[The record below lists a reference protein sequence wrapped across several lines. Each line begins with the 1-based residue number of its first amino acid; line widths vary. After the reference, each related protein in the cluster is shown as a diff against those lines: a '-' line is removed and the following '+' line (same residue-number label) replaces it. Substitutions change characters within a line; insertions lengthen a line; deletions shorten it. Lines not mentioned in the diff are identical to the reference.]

1 MAEWIK
7 TNKVY
12 VIGGAIAFGAMI
24 YYFLMPPQE
33 TGNVPD
39 INEEWIEA
47 RENPP
52 QNPAKEEAADVEQP
66 EAVIVDVKGAV
77 NQPGVY
83 EAKEGDRVID
93 VLEKAGGLIENADSN
108 QINFAMRVSDEMIIY
123 IPAVGEVPTE
133 TMIVEG
139 SSSGSANQDDGRI
152 NLNKA
157 DETELQTL
165 PGIGPSKAAAIIEY
179 REINGSFQAIEDLKS
194 IAGIGDKT
202 FEKLKD
208 LIKIQ

>member
-24 YYFLMPPQE
+24 YYFLMPLQE
-33 TGNVPD
+33 TGTVPN

-108 QINFAMRVSDEMIIY
+108 QINFAMRVTDEMIIY
-123 IPAVGEVPTE
+123 IPAVGEVPAE
-133 TMIVEG
+133 PMIVEG
-139 SSSGSANQDDGRI
+139 SPSGSANQDDGRI

-157 DETELQTL
+157 DETQLQTL

-179 REINGSFQAIEDLKS
+179 REINGSFQAVEDLKS